1 MTILSVNRVEWTYV
15 NGFWK
20 TNRIVTLGL
29 FHFIGPANGYTC
41 TLHKHSTITRLAWL
55 VCFSRASF
63 ADPVNSWLK
72 HWDPWGG
79 TTWKAW
85 VWNSLQWWGDVC
97 YAIEACLGIWL
108 ALLGLIA
115 NLNTP
120 NRGFNPPP
128 PSHPPPPTCPP
139 PITCHQW
146 YYSGFE
152 KKLLKIQ
159 QCKLAGR
166 NSYKMLAKRL
176 FQLYIMSGVA
186 TI

>member
-1 MTILSVNRVEWTYV
+1 MTILSVNRVEWTYM

-20 TNRIVTLGL
+20 TDWIVILGL

-41 TLHKHSTITRLAWL
+41 TLHKHSAITRLAWL

-72 HWDPWGG
+72 HWDPWGALHG
-79 TTWKAW
+79 RHG
-85 VWNSLQWWGDVC
+85 SEIHPWWGDVS

-115 NLNTP
+115 SLNTP
-120 NRGFNPPP
+120 NRGFNPPLA
-128 PSHPPPPTCPP
+128 SHPSPPACPP

-146 YYSGFE
+146 YYTGIE
-152 KKLLKIQ
+152 KSCWKSSSL
-159 QCKLAGR
+159 
-166 NSYKMLAKRL
+166 S
-176 FQLYIMSGVA
+176 
-186 TI
+186 